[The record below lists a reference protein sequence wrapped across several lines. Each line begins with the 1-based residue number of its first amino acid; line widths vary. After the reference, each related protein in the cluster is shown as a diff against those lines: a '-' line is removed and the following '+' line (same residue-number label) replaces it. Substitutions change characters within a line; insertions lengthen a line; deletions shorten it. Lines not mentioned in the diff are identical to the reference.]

1 MRREA
6 VSESTRLLRITLTPR
21 TLTSDSTTH
30 SGSEFVNVDVH
41 ALNAWR
47 KVLVEGV
54 RSKGPDLSS
63 RQLALMLTVYLEE
76 GPHTVRGLASYL
88 NISKPAISRA
98 LDRLGELNFVKR
110 RRDEKDKRNVLVQR
124 TVNGSMFLME
134 FAESIK
140 RAKDTSQ
147 DVLKPSIFLEMNEEE
162 EALQTGTARVA

>member
-1 MRREA
+1 MN
-6 VSESTRLLRITLTPR
+6 L
-21 TLTSDSTTH
+21 
-30 SGSEFVNVDVH
+30 DVH

-76 GPHTVRGLASYL
+76 GPHTVRGLASFL

-98 LDRLGELNFVKR
+98 LDRLGELDFVKR

-124 TVNGSMFLME
+124 TANGSVFLVQ

-140 RAKDTSQ
+140 RANATIDET
-147 DVLKPSIFLEMNEEE
+147 LKPSVFLEMNEEME
-162 EALQTGTARVA
+162 EQGNKADTQAA

>member
-1 MRREA
+1 LRFVA
-6 VSESTRLLRITLTPR
+6 GTHKLALLSLPFFSRSNP
-21 TLTSDSTTH
+21 
-30 SGSEFVNVDVH
+30 VNVDVH

-47 KVLVEGV
+47 KVLVEAV

-76 GPHTVRGLASYL
+76 GPHTVRGLASFL

-98 LDRLGELNFVKR
+98 LDRLGELNFVRR

-124 TVNGSMFLME
+124 TVNGSMFLVQ

-140 RAKDTSQ
+140 RSNAAAQ
-147 DVLKPSIFLEMNEEE
+147 EVLKPSIFLELNEEE
-162 EALQTGTARVA
+162 TGDPTGTTRVA

>member
-1 MRREA
+1 M
-6 VSESTRLLRITLTPR
+6 
-21 TLTSDSTTH
+21 
-30 SGSEFVNVDVH
+30 NVDVR

-63 RQLALMLTVYLEE
+63 RQMALMLTVYLEE

-98 LDRLGELNFVKR
+98 LDRLGELEFVKR

-124 TVNGSMFLME
+124 TVKGSAFLVD

-140 RAKDTSQ
+140 RANQTADET
-147 DVLKPSIFLEMNEEE
+147 LKPSFFLEMNEEDD
-162 EALQTGTARVA
+162 GMDHKSDVAAA

>member
-1 MRREA
+1 M
-6 VSESTRLLRITLTPR
+6 
-21 TLTSDSTTH
+21 
-30 SGSEFVNVDVH
+30 NVDVH

-47 KVLVEGV
+47 KVLVEAV

-76 GPHTVRGLASYL
+76 GPHTVRGLASFL

-98 LDRLGELNFVKR
+98 LDRLGELNFVRR

-124 TVNGSMFLME
+124 TVQGSMFLVE

-140 RAKDTSQ
+140 RAKDSAQ
-147 DVLKPSIFLEMNEEE
+147 EVLKPSIFLELNEEE
-162 EALQTGTARVA
+162 DDSGTGTARVA

>member
-1 MRREA
+1 M
-6 VSESTRLLRITLTPR
+6 
-21 TLTSDSTTH
+21 
-30 SGSEFVNVDVH
+30 NVDVH

-98 LDRLGELNFVKR
+98 LDRLGELSFVKR

-140 RAKDTSQ
+140 RAKDTTN

-162 EALQTGTARVA
+162 EAQQTTGAARVA

>member
-1 MRREA
+1 MN
-6 VSESTRLLRITLTPR
+6 L
-21 TLTSDSTTH
+21 
-30 SGSEFVNVDVH
+30 DVK
-41 ALNAWR
+41 ALNTWR

-54 RSKGPDLSS
+54 RGDGPDLSA

-124 TVNGSMFLME
+124 TVKGSVFLVE
-134 FAESIK
+134 LAETIQKAQAS
-140 RAKDTSQ
+140 ADEP
-147 DVLKPSIFLEMNEEE
+147 LKPSIFLEMRDLAEED
-162 EALQTGTARVA
+162 EAAEAKVA

>member
-1 MRREA
+1 M
-6 VSESTRLLRITLTPR
+6 
-21 TLTSDSTTH
+21 
-30 SGSEFVNVDVH
+30 NVDVH

-47 KVLVEGV
+47 KVLVEAV

-76 GPHTVRGLASYL
+76 GPHTVRGLASFL

-98 LDRLGELNFVKR
+98 LDRLGELNFVRR

-124 TVNGSMFLME
+124 TVQGSMFLVE

-140 RAKDTSQ
+140 RANVAAQ
-147 DVLKPSIFLEMNEEE
+147 EVLKPSIFLELTEEE
-162 EALQTGTARVA
+162 ETDTSTARVA

>member
-1 MRREA
+1 M
-6 VSESTRLLRITLTPR
+6 
-21 TLTSDSTTH
+21 
-30 SGSEFVNVDVH
+30 NVDVH

-47 KVLVEGV
+47 KVLVESV

-76 GPHTVRGLASYL
+76 GPHTVRGLASFL

-124 TVNGSMFLME
+124 TVNGSVFLIE

-140 RAKDTSQ
+140 RARDSAQ
-147 DVLKPSIFLEMNEEE
+147 EVLKPSIFLELEEE
-162 EALQTGTARVA
+162 GAAASDSAQVA

>member
-1 MRREA
+1 MNLDVR
-6 VSESTRLLRITLTPR
+6 SL
-21 TLTSDSTTH
+21 
-30 SGSEFVNVDVH
+30 NV
-41 ALNAWR
+41 WR
-47 KVLVEGV
+47 KVLVNSV

-124 TVNGSMFLME
+124 TVKGSIFLVD
-134 FAESIK
+134 FAESIQT
-140 RAKDTSQ
+140 ANQAPDES
-147 DVLKPSIFLEMNEEE
+147 LKPSVFLEMATMTDEDMDESMLPSK
-162 EALQTGTARVA
+162 AAQAA

>member
-1 MRREA
+1 M
-6 VSESTRLLRITLTPR
+6 
-21 TLTSDSTTH
+21 
-30 SGSEFVNVDVH
+30 NVDVH

-76 GPHTVRGLASYL
+76 GPHTVRGLASFL

-124 TVNGSMFLME
+124 TVNGSVFLME

-140 RAKDTSQ
+140 RANVAAQ
-147 DVLKPSIFLEMNEEE
+147 EVLKPSIFLELTEEDDDTG
-162 EALQTGTARVA
+162 TGTARVA

>member
-1 MRREA
+1 MN
-6 VSESTRLLRITLTPR
+6 L
-21 TLTSDSTTH
+21 
-30 SGSEFVNVDVH
+30 DVR

-47 KVLVEGV
+47 KVLVTGV

-98 LDRLGELNFVKR
+98 LDRLGELGFVKR

-124 TVNGSMFLME
+124 TVKGSMFLVE
-134 FAESIK
+134 FAESIQK
-140 RAKDTSQ
+140 ANQTAD
-147 DVLKPSIFLEMNEEE
+147 DLLKPSIFLEMKDL
-162 EALQTGTARVA
+162 EADEDDIPSSSQAA